1 MSSLLEFYNT
11 LHENQRLLVR
21 WPRMGDFHGKIQ
33 SEPVLIKGAAQMKV
47 DVLFDD
53 DSEAMVPIHY
63 IRALLEPYLTKTTTN
78 ETSVPPSTT
87 SSSKT
92 SSKKKETTRPTKKTT
107 KLKKKRK
114 RKSSSSSTTKSSSST
129 SKEIPSWLDVMTT
142 DRGTVKS
149 PTSTFMPGT
158 FHFGRTGI
166 NSKVDKKTYK
176 QAHAVASKTKG
187 VRAFTFNH
195 ATKAAYYYNFDIPQS
210 ALNNGAL
217 RNGRKWRSLT
227 LLAGNVVVNSKGTS
241 GKTTKNKKQKRSN
254 TKLNI

>member
-1 MSSLLEFYNT
+1 
-11 LHENQRLLVR
+11 
-21 WPRMGDFHGKIQ
+21 
-33 SEPVLIKGAAQMKV
+33 MKV

-63 IRALLEPYLTKTTTN
+63 IRALLEPYLTNTTAN
-78 ETSVPPSTT
+78 ETNVPPSAT

-92 SSKKKETTRPTKKTT
+92 SSKKSSSNSGSGSSTN
-107 KLKKKRK
+107 KKRK
-114 RKSSSSSTTKSSSST
+114 SSSSSSSTTKSSSSS
-129 SKEIPSWLDVMTT
+129 SKKKPSWDELMST
-142 DRGTVKS
+142 DRETVKS

-158 FHFGRTGI
+158 WHFGRTGI

-176 QAHAVASKTKG
+176 QAHAVASKTKS